1 MCRSFLSYCRVLL
14 FLSSWHST
22 CLLAQNVDSIITLQ
36 RLKNYHQQ
44 ALTSIQT
51 KPIEVLRAGLA
62 IRKLA
67 NGNAHWQALSQLH
80 IGNYFKRCGKLD
92 VALWY
97 YQYTLNSLTKA
108 VRNDSLQAEALYEKG
123 MTYSLKGWHD
133 SAAVYGLKSQK
144 LFEYLNDDKG
154 ITRCLYMLGKI
165 YDSVNDSVN
174 ALAYCTVSIEQ
185 AKRTKDLR
193 SLALAYDGLGA
204 WQLNH
209 QKPNEALKTYN
220 EVLKLYRSV
229 NSIYDVARCEA
240 NIGAVYDELEQTEKS
255 IAHYKM
261 ALSGFEQLKSE
272 DNLAWTYVNLGATYF
287 NNGDAKTALL
297 YFDKAELLSREGKLY
312 PQWQAVSEYLSIWH
326 EQAGHFEQALRYQQQ
341 FIHWRDSLQGID
353 KQNYVNALEQKY
365 KSEKKENAIRQLQQE
380 SRLKAAESSYYQ
392 KQAYWLLVISLLVT
406 LFLLLVFF
414 FYKHRIKTTRLLAN
428 QNEELYRKKINE
440 LIKTQ
445 ELKSIEEIME
455 GQEHE
460 RKRIA
465 EDLHDRLGGMLA
477 TVKLHFN
484 ALEQKI
490 DSMELKH
497 LEQYQKANVLLDS
510 VCDEVRKIA
519 HNMESGVLAN
529 FGLIP
534 ALDDLKEVLE
544 QAGELKFNSAA
555 YGLKQRLN
563 SNVEIAVYR
572 IIQELVSN
580 AIKHA
585 QASEMNVELTRKAN
599 QLVVMVSDNGKGYHP
614 DAVTGGMGL
623 KNIKARVNRLNGTF
637 FIDSGLNNGTTNI
650 IEIPLTHDTYID
662 S

>member
-1 MCRSFLSYCRVLL
+1 MSLRYCWVLL
-14 FLSSWHST
+14 FVSGWFNAN
-22 CLLAQNVDSIITLQ
+22 LLAQSIGRGDTLKQ
-36 RLKNYHQQ
+36 LLSYHQR
-44 ALTSIQT
+44 ALASLQT
-51 KPIEVLRAGLA
+51 KPLETLQAGLA

-67 NGNAHWQALSQLH
+67 KGRIHWQALSHLN

-97 YQYTLNSLTKA
+97 YQHTLNGLAKT

-133 SAAVYGLKSQK
+133 SAAVYGLKSRK
-144 LFEYLNDDKG
+144 LFEYLGDGKG
-154 ITRCLYMLGKI
+154 ITRSLYMLGKI
-165 YDSVNDSVN
+165 YDSVNDSIKSLTYYQE
-174 ALAYCTVSIEQ
+174 AIEV

-209 QKPNEALKTYN
+209 QNPTEALKTYH

-229 NSIYDVARCEA
+229 NSIYDIARCEA
-240 NIGAVYDELEQTEKS
+240 NVGAVYDELGQTEKS
-255 IAHYKM
+255 ISHYKT
-261 ALSGFEQLKSE
+261 ALSGFDRLKSE
-272 DNLAWTYVNLGATYF
+272 DNVAWTYVNLGATYF
-287 NNGDAKTALL
+287 NSGDAKTALQ
-297 YFDKAELLSREGKLY
+297 YFNSAELLSREGKLY
-312 PQWQAVSEYLSIWH
+312 PQWQAVSEYLAAWH
-326 EQAGHFEQALRYQQQ
+326 ESAGHFEQALRYQQQ

-365 KSEKKENAIRQLQQE
+365 KSEKKENAIRQLQHE

-392 KQAYWLLVISLLVT
+392 KQAYWFLVLSLLVT
-406 LFLLLVFF
+406 LLTLLVFF
-414 FYKHRIKTTRLLAN
+414 FYKHRVKTTRLLAN
-428 QNEELYRKKINE
+428 QTEELYRKQINE

-445 ELKSIEEIME
+445 ELKSIDEIME
-455 GQEHE
+455 SQENE

-490 DSMELKH
+490 DSMELKQI
-497 LEQYQKANVLLDS
+497 EQYQKANVLLDS

-529 FGLIP
+529 FGLIL

-544 QAGELKFNSAA
+544 QAGELKFNYVA

-563 SNVEIAVYR
+563 SDVEIAIYR
-572 IIQELVSN
+572 VIQELVSN

-585 QASEMNVELTRKAN
+585 RASEMNVELTRKAN

-614 DAVTGGMGL
+614 NAVTGGMGL

-650 IEIPLTHDTYID
+650 IEIPLPHDTYID